1 MADVETACFVI
12 ADISG
17 YTDYLAGVELD
28 HAQDI
33 LADLIDTVVGGL
45 RPPFRL
51 AKLEGDAAFVYTV
64 ADAIDGSLLQDSVE
78 ATYFA
83 FRRRLR
89 DIKQATVCKC
99 DACRHMADLDLK
111 FIVHHGQVAIQSMAG
126 QEELVGRDVILV
138 HRLLKN
144 AAAEVTGGN
153 AYALYSDECIRAMGI
168 DPAAHGMAAHSEL
181 IDVIGE
187 TDLWI
192 RDLEAAWQQ
201 ENERNRV
208 LVGRDEA
215 AMLFEGDVEA
225 PRPLV
230 WEYFT
235 LPEHRPKW
243 QGSVHIDELGDGRRG
258 VGTVAHCAH
267 GDFML
272 VEHILDFR
280 PFDYITVSH
289 QIGGPDS
296 EPLII
301 TYALAE
307 AADGGTHVEARFG
320 EPSDDSRMQFDAMRP
335 TFEQNYPIAIQTL
348 KKLLAEHHG
357 SAEAVPEPAL
367 PHSSERFL
375 TQPVT
380 QLSP

>member
-99 DACRHMADLDLK
+99 DACRHMSDLDLK
-111 FIVHHGQVAIQSMAG
+111 FIVHHGQMVIQSMAG
-126 QEELVGRDVILV
+126 HEELVGRDVILV

-144 AAAEVTGGN
+144 AAAEITGGH

-168 DPAAHGMAAHSEL
+168 DPAVHGMAAHAEL

-187 TDLWI
+187 THLWV
-192 RDLEAAWQQ
+192 RDLEQAWH
-201 ENERNRV
+201 ENNERNRV
-208 LVGRDEA
+208 LVSRDEA
-215 AMLFEGDVEA
+215 AMLFEGDVPG
-225 PRPLV
+225 PRQLV

-243 QGSVHIDELGDGRRG
+243 QGSVGVEEVGDGRRG
-258 VGTVAHCAH
+258 VGSLAHCAH
-267 GDFML
+267 GDFNL
-272 VEHILDFR
+272 VERVLDFR

-289 QIGGPDS
+289 LLDIAAS
-296 EPLII
+296 HELKI
-301 TYALAE
+301 TYALSDAP
-307 AADGGTHVEARFG
+307 DGGTHVEARFAPPPAGG
-320 EPSDDSRMQFDAMRP
+320 EEHFEAVRP
-335 TFEQNYPIAIQTL
+335 AFEEGYPQAIAEL
-348 KKLLAEHHG
+348 RRLLAEHRDG
-357 SAEAVPEPAL
+357 ATAIAEPDL
-367 PHSSERFL
+367 PHSEERFL
-375 TQPVT
+375 TEPVT
-380 QLSP
+380 QPSL